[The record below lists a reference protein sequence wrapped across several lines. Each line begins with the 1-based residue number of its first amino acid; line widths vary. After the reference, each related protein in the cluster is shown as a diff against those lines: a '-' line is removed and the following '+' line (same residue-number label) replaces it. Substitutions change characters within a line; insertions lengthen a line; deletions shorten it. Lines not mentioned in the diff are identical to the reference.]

1 MCPVII
7 MIVIIVMIVM
17 IVMMMTLTCPESLS
31 SDLSELLGL
40 TVSAD
45 FLL

>member
-1 MCPVII
+1 MCPVMI
-7 MIVIIVMIVM
+7 MIVIIVM

>member
-1 MCPVII
+1 MCPVMI

-17 IVMMMTLTCPESLS
+17 TMTLTCPESLS